1 MAVCTRKNQKEKLFL
16 LISECVGNFSQT
28 EELAGDIF
36 LLATQYKHRATW
48 KRSGCID
55 TCCLILWQYTVSI
68 NSLEDYPTP
77 SLLSSALAW
86 GQILLKPHMHLYLLP
101 GAQLPQNTTM
111 SSHSSPT
118 DITSHTQMCTPS
130 TTTMPSSPTATFQG
144 IQNRRR
150 SPVKILLIPPP
161 SS

>member
-1 MAVCTRKNQKEKLFL
+1 MAVCTRKNWKEKLFI

-55 TCCLILWQYTVSI
+55 TCCLILWQYTMSI

-77 SLLSSALAW
+77 SLLSSTLAW
-86 GQILLKPHMHLYLLP
+86 GEILLKPHMHLYLLP

-111 SSHSSPT
+111 SSHSPPT
-118 DITSHTQMCTPS
+118 ITSHTQMCTPS

-150 SPVKILLIPPP
+150 SPVKILWIPPP